1 MAKRKVNKALL
12 RKLPISAEL
21 AAIIG
26 PAPVSRGEMMKKIW
40 VYIKKKK
47 LQDPDNMRNIIA
59 DEKLKLI
66 FGRKKVVSMFEM
78 TKLLSKHIG
87 DEFGKKRNPS
97 YDYEDDED
105 DYEDDEDD
113 YEDDEDDYDDEEE
126 DD

>member
-87 DEFGKKRNPS
+87 DEFGKIMKML
-97 YDYEDDED
+97 ED